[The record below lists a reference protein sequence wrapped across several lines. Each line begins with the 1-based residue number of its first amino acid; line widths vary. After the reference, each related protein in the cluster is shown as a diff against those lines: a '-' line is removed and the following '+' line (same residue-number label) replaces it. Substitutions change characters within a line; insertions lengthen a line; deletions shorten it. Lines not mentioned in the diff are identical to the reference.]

1 MGAPLAEM
9 TRQVIS
15 ALTTGKLFG
24 FFSKKFPRKT
34 PLELSKEPSSTLGGT
49 TTVTTVA
56 AVVVT
61 FVDSERVG
69 TGASA
74 GTIKKT
80 RDAPRKKTSKQAPI
94 VFIAVVDLNCRPSP
108 PLAQFALAACAG
120 TTLRGLGR
128 LPTRSRVAIVPQKH
142 YALEKL
148 NK

>member
-9 TRQVIS
+9 IRQVIS
-15 ALTTGKLFG
+15 ALMTGKLFG

-34 PLELSKEPSSTLGGT
+34 PLEPSKEPSSTLGGT

-56 AVVVT
+56 AVVAALVES
-61 FVDSERVG
+61 VRVG

-80 RDAPRKKTSKQAPI
+80 RAALRKKTSRQAPI

-108 PLAQFALAACAG
+108 PMSRGRTRDVHRHSAQG
-120 TTLRGLGR
+120 TRQVFTK
-128 LPTRSRVAIVPQKH
+128 SRVAIASQKH
-142 YALEKL
+142 YATERL